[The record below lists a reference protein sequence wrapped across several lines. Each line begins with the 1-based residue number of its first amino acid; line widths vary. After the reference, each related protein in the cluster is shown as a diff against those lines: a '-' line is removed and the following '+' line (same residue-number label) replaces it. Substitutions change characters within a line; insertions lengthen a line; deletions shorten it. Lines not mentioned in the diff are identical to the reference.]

1 MDAYEFSKVLI
12 KIDELIE
19 SGNIKDAEHSLI
31 QLEEKLAKDNS
42 QEELNSLEAYW
53 TKIGEIKKNTPNI
66 SPPEQPD
73 NELLSIM
80 VKGLKVQNETL
91 KSIEGY
97 LKFFF
102 WLAVIGL
109 ILIVISLLL

>member
-1 MDAYEFSKVLI
+1 M
-12 KIDELIE
+12 
-19 SGNIKDAEHSLI
+19 
-31 QLEEKLAKDNS
+31 
-42 QEELNSLEAYW
+42 
-53 TKIGEIKKNTPNI
+53 GEIKKNTPNI
-66 SPPEQPD
+66 SAPEQAD

-102 WLAVIGL
+102 WLAVSGL
-109 ILIVISLLL
+109 ILMGISLLL

>member
-1 MDAYEFSKVLI
+1 MDAYKFSQAQI
-12 KIDELIE
+12 KINELIE
-19 SGNIKDAEHSLI
+19 SGNIKDAEQSLV
-31 QLEEKLAKDNS
+31 QLEEKLAQDNS

-53 TKIGEIKKNTPNI
+53 TKIGEIKKNIPNI
-66 SPPEQPD
+66 SPPEQAD

-102 WLAVIGL
+102 WVAIIGL

>member
-1 MDAYEFSKVLI
+1 MDAYEFSQALV
-12 KIDELIE
+12 KIDELIG
-19 SGNIKDAEHSLI
+19 SGNIKGAEQYLI

-42 QEELNSLEAYW
+42 TEELNRLEIFW
-53 TKIGEIKKNTPNI
+53 SKIEEVKKNTTNTS
-66 SPPEQPD
+66 SPDSTE
-73 NELLSIM
+73 NELLSRM
-80 VKGLKVQNETL
+80 LKGQKIQNETL

-109 ILIVISLLL
+109 ILIVFSLFL

>member
-1 MDAYEFSKVLI
+1 MDAFEFSQALI
-12 KIDELIE
+12 RINELIE
-19 SGNIKDAEHSLI
+19 SGNIKDAEQSLI

-42 QEELNSLEAYW
+42 LEELNRLDIFW
-53 TKIGEIKKNTPNI
+53 TKIEELKKNTSNI

-73 NELLSIM
+73 NELLSMM